1 MGWVCGGYEDGVG
14 IWGWGGYVRMGGV
27 CVYGV
32 GGYEDGVGMWWVG
45 MRWVCGDGVGG
56 YVGMGMWGWGG
67 WVCRDGYVVGIFI
80 VKTNNS

>member
-1 MGWVCGGYEDGVG
+1 MGW
-14 IWGWGGYVRMGGV
+14 V

-56 YVGMGMWGWGG
+56 YVGMGM
-67 WVCRDGYVVGIFI
+67 
-80 VKTNNS
+80 